1 MVSEPILPLH
11 GLLLVNWMRFS
22 GTVNGAFGD
31 PRSQPLPDKI
41 MEQVKKNVFSESV
54 RICLAMAVAVCGGI
68 VLFLAIF
75 CRPLFSIFTTDQN
88 VINIGID
95 MLRFMAPCYTIYV
108 FIEVLSGAL
117 RGTGDVL
124 LPTLITLGGV
134 CLIRIPWIMFVLP
147 AHHTTTCLNAQ
158 LSDFLD
164 HYHSFDHTVLLI

>member
-1 MVSEPILPLH
+1 M
-11 GLLLVNWMRFS
+11 
-22 GTVNGAFGD
+22 
-31 PRSQPLPDKI
+31 RSQPLPDKI
-41 MEQVKKNVFSESV
+41 MEQVKKTYFQSV

-95 MLRFMAPCYTIYV
+95 MRFMAPCYTIYV

-124 LPTLITLGGV
+124 L
-134 CLIRIPWIMFVLP
+134 CR
-147 AHHTTTCLNAQ
+147 H
-158 LSDFLD
+158 
-164 HYHSFDHTVLLI
+164 

>member
-1 MVSEPILPLH
+1 
-11 GLLLVNWMRFS
+11 
-22 GTVNGAFGD
+22 
-31 PRSQPLPDKI
+31 
-41 MEQVKKNVFSESV
+41 
-54 RICLAMAVAVCGGI
+54 MAVAVCGGI

-147 AHHTTTCLNAQ
+147 AHHTTTCVM
-158 LSDFLD
+158 LS
-164 HYHSFDHTVLLI
+164 YPISWITTTTLIIPYYLYRKKHAYD

>member
-22 GTVNGAFGD
+22 GQSTEHSEL
-31 PRSQPLPDKI
+31 RSQPLPVRI
-41 MEQVKKNVFSESV
+41 MEQVKKNVFSKVYVSALPWQWL
-54 RICLAMAVAVCGGI
+54 CAGGI

-124 LPTLITLGGV
+124 
-134 CLIRIPWIMFVLP
+134 RR
-147 AHHTTTCLNAQ
+147 H
-158 LSDFLD
+158 
-164 HYHSFDHTVLLI
+164 